1 MSYLL
6 AKVKRHAALYKI
18 LSNDGVY
25 ELPDNLATS
34 VTYNP
39 ATIIDNQE
47 WYRIVE
53 FSNKPFFLNYLGNPF
68 VSTDYNQ
75 ITNNLYSKID
85 YLCYIRDTH
94 YYFQKISSKQLVEKK
109 VLSLSG
115 GATFTT
121 DKRIIVVNNEP
132 DAIFD
137 RENDILYFKKLPII
151 KGIFPGIDLIYR
163 EATDAE
169 TQEFL
174 NNDFL
179 NLPEGFTASN
189 VHVPNRKR
197 IALILD
203 TVNTFTPQQKIE
215 YFEYMQPYTEGLN
228 FNNGAF
234 DIQNENDL
242 TLVIYGIE
250 QRFYTTPF
258 GHERRIANSVIP
270 IPAQP

>member
-1 MSYLL
+1 MSHLL
-6 AKVKRHAALYKI
+6 AKVKRHATPYRVLENQNVYQLPTNLNTSI
-18 LSNDGVY
+18 L
-25 ELPDNLATS
+25 
-34 VTYNP
+34 YNP
-39 ATIIDNQE
+39 ATIIDNAE
-47 WYRIVE
+47 WYRINE
-53 FSNKPFFLNYLGNPF
+53 FSIKEYFLDYLGNEF
-68 VSTDYNQ
+68 VPVDYNQ
-75 ITNNLYSKID
+75 ITNNSYTKID
-85 YLCYIRDTH
+85 YLCYIRDNH
-94 YYFQKISSKQLVEKK
+94 YYFQNISSKQLVEKK

-121 DKRIIVVNNEP
+121 DNRIIVVNNEA
-132 DAIFD
+132 DAIYD
-137 RENDILYFKKLPII
+137 KENDILYFKKLTII
-151 KGIFPGIDLIYR
+151 KGIFPGIDVIYR

-169 TQEFL
+169 TQQFL
-174 NNDFL
+174 DNDFL
-179 NLPEGFTASN
+179 NLPEGFLAGN

-203 TVNTFTPQQKIE
+203 TVNNFTPEQREE
-215 YFEYMQPYTEGLN
+215 YFNYMHPYTQNLN